1 MSGAW
6 EGRVALPPSPS
17 WYGACLGDW
26 DPAGRRFAYVAGG
39 TLVVLQPGE
48 RRVAACLVPPRR
60 GRYTAVQFLPGRG
73 LGSLLVAARAGSHA
87 SPAEVHLWD
96 ALSGDLLRRVRLP
109 KVPPP
114 SASWA
119 ALGVHRGRPGEV
131 LCAGAAGV
139 VALVNVAGAAQAADM
154 AAMSAPVSCLAWRD
168 GAWAVAGL
176 ESGRLAVLRVPPSP
190 GGTPVLEEEKE
201 AHGRDVQSLSWSSP
215 RRRLLSAGRDRLV
228 KVWDFAGDEGGALV
242 LRLVA
247 SLRLPGSGGAA
258 PNLARTWVSAAWV
271 PHLGGV
277 VASLE
282 GGDFVAWKVGGS
294 DNDVVRLRSGH
305 TRPVFLLAPRP
316 GRAGDAPLLAS
327 LSMDRQVRFASCA
340 AGKLALAWALPGLGA
355 LPYCVAPSPFLP
367 GAVACGGGDGCV
379 RVWSLDGGRPPV
391 VLWHGLSGERVRAV
405 EWSPAEDGVLAYG
418 TEKGAVG
425 CVRLTSGGAGRVGGG
440 HEKGPVH
447 SLTWLFDGAKV
458 LSCGGDGRALLFE
471 PLEGSRAE
479 GSRAEPSELEFAAK
493 AALCA
498 EWAPEAQLLA
508 SGHACGAVLLSR
520 VTSGSSVAEAV
531 VRLLPHPPPGS
542 GGGPV
547 SALSWGVASERD
559 GRRAP
564 RLASVA
570 AGGSVAISAASSSS
584 SSSSP
589 SWVVQWQSALPP
601 PRKRT
606 GALAFSPDGRSLAAG
621 GAGGAWVLSEGVWKR
636 VRLREQG
643 VLGMTWVGA
652 DRLVVAHE
660 GQAVEEFFRS
670 SGVY

>member
-26 DPAGRRFAYVAGG
+26 DPAGRRFVYVAGG

-60 GRYTAVQFLPGRG
+60 GRYSAVQFLPGRG
-73 LGSLLVAARAGSHA
+73 LGSFLVAARAGSHA

-109 KVPPP
+109 KVPLP

-119 ALGVHRGRPGEV
+119 ALGVHHGRPGEV

-139 VALVNVAGAAQAADM
+139 VALVNVAGAAQAAEV
-154 AAMSAPVSCLAWRD
+154 AALSAPVSCLAWRD

-201 AHGRDVQSLSWSSP
+201 AHGRDVQSLRWSSP
-215 RRRLLSAGRDRLV
+215 RRQLLSAGRDRLV
-228 KVWDFAGDEGGALV
+228 KVWDFAVDKGGAAA

-247 SLRLPGSGGAA
+247 SLRLPGCGGDS

-271 PHLGGV
+271 PFLGGV

-294 DNDVVRLRSGH
+294 DNEVVRLRSGH

-316 GRAGDAPLLAS
+316 GRVGDAPVLAS
-327 LSMDRQVRFASCA
+327 LSMDRQVRFLGSRFA
-340 AGKLALAWALPGLGA
+340 AEELVVGWAVPGLGA
-355 LPYCVAPSPFLP
+355 VVYCVAPSPFLP
-367 GAVACGGGDGCV
+367 GTAACGGGDGCV
-379 RVWSLDGGRPPV
+379 RVWRLDGGRPPA
-391 VLWHGLSGERVRAV
+391 VLWRGLSSERVRAV

-418 TEKGAVG
+418 TEEGAVG
-425 CVRLTSGGAGRVGGG
+425 CVRVSCGRADRLGGG
-440 HEKGPVH
+440 HAKGPVH
-447 SLTWLFDGAKV
+447 SLTWLFDGATV
-458 LSCGGDGRALLFE
+458 LSCGGDGRALLFKPVEGPRGE
-471 PLEGSRAE
+471 PL
-479 GSRAEPSELEFAAK
+479 ELEFAAK
-493 AALCA
+493 GAALCA

-520 VTSGSSVAEAV
+520 VTCGSSVAEAV
-531 VRLLPHPPPGS
+531 AQLFPHPPPGS
-542 GGGPV
+542 GGGTV
-547 SALSWGVASERD
+547 CALGWGVAMEQD
-559 GRRAP
+559 GSRAL
-564 RLASVA
+564 RLASA
-570 AGGSVAISAASSSS
+570 ASGGSVAISYGSHCAGPSSS
-584 SSSSP
+584 
-589 SWVVQWQSALPP
+589 WAVQWQGAVPP
-601 PRKRT
+601 HRKRVST
-606 GALAFSPDGRSLAAG
+606 LAFSPDGRSLAAG
-621 GAGGAWVLSEGVWKR
+621 GAGGAWVLSEGAWER
-636 VRLREQG
+636 VRQGEQG
-643 VLGMTWVGA
+643 GVLALAWVSA
-652 DRLVVAHE
+652 ERLLVAHE
-660 GQAVEEFFRS
+660 GQAVEEFSRY
-670 SGVY
+670 SGVC